1 MNSNAFT
8 GGFAAPPQDGAFA
21 FRAIMNAIAK
31 PGLIFE
37 IDGAQPPK
45 ELSRAAGCV
54 ILTLCDPDTPIALMS
69 SCDTDDVRNWIT
81 FHTGAPI
88 VSPAKAH
95 FAAGTWDEMH
105 PLVQFRQGVPQYPDR
120 SATLIIE
127 CDDLQNVGA
136 TLRGPGIQDTRS
148 LSLPETGA
156 FRQNAAQFPLGVDF
170 LFCAGTRIA
179 GLPRTTQ
186 VSEG

>member
-1 MNSNAFT
+1 
-8 GGFAAPPQDGAFA
+8 
-21 FRAIMNAIAK
+21 
-31 PGLIFE
+31 
-37 IDGAQPPK
+37 
-45 ELSRAAGCV
+45 
-54 ILTLCDPDTPIALMS
+54 
-69 SCDTDDVRNWIT
+69 
-81 FHTGAPI
+81 
-88 VSPAKAH
+88 
-95 FAAGTWDEMH
+95 
-105 PLVQFRQGVPQYPDR
+105 VPQYPDR

-156 FRQNAAQFPLGVDF
+156 FQQNAAQFPLGVDF